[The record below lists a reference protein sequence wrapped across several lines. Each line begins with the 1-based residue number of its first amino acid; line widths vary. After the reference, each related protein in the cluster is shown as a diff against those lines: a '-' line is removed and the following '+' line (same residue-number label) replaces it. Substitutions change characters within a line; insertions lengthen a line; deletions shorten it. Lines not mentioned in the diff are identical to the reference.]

1 MSQSDRS
8 KKGHRGVRILVIVA
22 ANAVCILFLWKLVFA
37 RAAHEAGSPNSVA
50 AAGVPGTQV
59 DPALAAN
66 AALQPASPQSASAQ
80 NASAQNASAAK
91 PARARDTR
99 LEARIRAR
107 IAEWTRKADE
117 LSKGKVSPNEVAV
130 SVHVRELGTPGDL
143 ASIDADRSLRP
154 ASNMKLVTSAAALV
168 LLGPDWSFDTLFES
182 SAPLVNGAL
191 QGDLVV
197 HAGGDPLYDRDAHGD
212 VTRFFAPV
220 IASLKAQGIT
230 RIDGAIVL
238 DEGSFEDPSPAPGW
252 PAENQHWQEFCALAG
267 GFSANAGCLTAFV
280 TSTNSGRAAQVE
292 VRPAGH
298 GLAPK
303 IAVQTGN
310 ARTSLDVRVAAS
322 NGILRVDGSI
332 PKDVPTWEGRFAAP
346 DPVNLFGGALEAA
359 LKQNGVS
366 VAGGVK
372 RERTKPR
379 ADSRVL
385 AHLKTKLVDVLG
397 PINTWSN
404 NACADQLFFAMGNA
418 QFGHGTREGGRAATA
433 RALEKLGLDASVLV
447 QVDGSG
453 LSREDRVSARQMTG
467 LIDAVMRRDT
477 HSASAF
483 LESLAVGGETGTLDR
498 RLDKLEGRV
507 HAKTGFIG
515 GTSAL
520 SGLLDATDGRTLV
533 FSILVEYPNIEGL
546 NKNCWKPME
555 DAICEELAGA
565 SG

>member
-1 MSQSDRS
+1 MSPSDRS
-8 KKGHRGVRILVIVA
+8 KKGNRATRILVIVA
-22 ANAVCILFLWKLVFA
+22 ANAVCILVLWKLAFA
-37 RAAHEAGSPNSVA
+37 RGASADANAANASVA
-50 AAGVPGTQV
+50 AAAAGV
-59 DPALAAN
+59 DPALATAPSDGN
-66 AALQPASPQSASAQ
+66 SKD
-80 NASAQNASAAK
+80 AK
-91 PARARDTR
+91 PVRARDAR
-99 LEARIRAR
+99 LEGRIRAR
-107 IAEWTRKADE
+107 IAEWTRKADD
-117 LSKGKVSPNEVAV
+117 LSKGKVAPNEVFV
-130 SVHVRELGTPGDL
+130 SVHVRELGTSGEL
-143 ASIDADRSLRP
+143 AAIDADRSVRP
-154 ASNMKLVTSAAALV
+154 ASNMKLVTTAAALV

-182 SAPLVNGAL
+182 SAPVENGAL
-191 QGDLVV
+191 RGDLVV
-197 HAGGDPLYDRDAHGD
+197 HAGGDPLYDREARGD

-220 IASLKAQGIT
+220 VAALKAQGIAHV
-230 RIDGAIVL
+230 DGAIVL
-238 DEGSFEDPSPAPGW
+238 DEGSFLDPSPAPGW
-252 PAENQHWQEFCALAG
+252 PADNQHWQEFCALAG

-280 TSTNSGRAAQVE
+280 TSTSPGRAAQVE
-292 VRPAGH
+292 VRPRGH
-298 GLAPK
+298 GLTPK

-310 ARTSLDVRVAAS
+310 ARTALDVRVAAS
-322 NGILRVDGSI
+322 NGIVRVDGSI

-346 DPVNLFGGALEAA
+346 DPVALFGGALEDA
-359 LKQNGVS
+359 LKQNGIT
-366 VAGGVK
+366 VAGGTK

-379 ADSRVL
+379 ADSRAI
-385 AHLKTKLVDVLG
+385 AHLRTKLVDVLG

-418 QFGHGTREGGRAATA
+418 QFGKGTREGGRAATA

-453 LSREDRVSARQMTG
+453 LSREDRISARQMTG
-467 LIDAVMRRDT
+467 LIDAVMRRDAQ
-477 HSASAF
+477 SAKAF
-483 LESLAVGGETGTLDR
+483 QESLAVGGETGTLDR